1 MINSENTETHYKQKV
16 QRIGDCQMEHEYLLL
31 PRPMD
36 HYGGGS
42 RKIVRA
48 EAVDDLKEQGVYA
61 ADIYIHSS

>member
-16 QRIGDCQMEHEYLLL
+16 QRIRGCQMEHVCLLL

-42 RKIVRA
+42 RKIVGA
-48 EAVDDLKEQGVYA
+48 EAVDDLKEQCVCA
-61 ADIYIHSS
+61 ADICIHSS